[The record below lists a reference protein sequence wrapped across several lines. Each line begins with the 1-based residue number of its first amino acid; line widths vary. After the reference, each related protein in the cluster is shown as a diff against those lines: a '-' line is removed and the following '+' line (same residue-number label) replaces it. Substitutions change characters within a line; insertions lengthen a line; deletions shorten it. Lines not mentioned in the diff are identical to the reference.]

1 MPFRI
6 DFTGDIAHY
15 LIKQQK
21 GYKVM
26 IFPLKRDDCDK
37 IFKRLDEVNLTLLS
51 LVPGSSS
58 LDLEKALLTSPYE
71 KNFSSPNIKNGGML
85 HS

>member
-1 MPFRI
+1 M
-6 DFTGDIAHY
+6 
-15 LIKQQK
+15 
-21 GYKVM
+21 M
-26 IFPLKRDDCDK
+26 IFPLKPDDCDS
-37 IFKRLDEVNLTLLS
+37 IFKRLDKVNLTLLS

-58 LDLEKALLTSPYE
+58 LNLEQALLTSQYE